1 VDPARVHVTLDAERL
16 SVLHRVPDID
26 FDIAHVA
33 DAGDDLPAPPI
44 EDVHQSLAIAPR
56 AHDAGNRAGDLDGSA
71 LTTHGV
77 KRGTGQDE
85 ILLDQYLV
93 RREPVIAEP
102 ARERPWEL
110 DLLDPTADIG
120 EHASTLAADD
130 RPVHHPHAPAVP
142 RMMQHEAVEPGHR
155 LVQLRTLP
163 MDPDRRTVSIARR
176 SQLLDAVGRRPGRR
190 GVLHGHGPSLAGC
203 SPVGRCTRTCVQSSS
218 SL

>member
-56 AHDAGNRAGDLDGSA
+56 AHDAGNRGRHMHPASMAGARIPVGM
-71 LTTHGV
+71 
-77 KRGTGQDE
+77 GQDE

-93 RREPVIAEP
+93 RCEPVIAEP
-102 ARERPWEL
+102 APDRPWEL

-142 RMMQHEAVEPGHR
+142 GMMQHEAVEPGHR

-163 MDPDRRTVSIARR
+163 MHPDRRTVSVARW